1 MFSYI
6 KMSVSPLSHCIL
18 ADPKEPLVPP
28 RFLER
33 FSNRKV
39 KQGTSI
45 TLSVKVEGLFT
56 LLYFVKLPFMHAH
69 NGAHL
74 LYIIFLKNSQCNFLS
89 QGLPLLWS
97 LG

>member
-1 MFSYI
+1 MFPYI
-6 KMSVSPLSHCIL
+6 KMSVSPLSHHIL

-45 TLSVKVEGLFT
+45 TLSVKVEGLF
-56 LLYFVKLPFMHAH
+56 YFVVF
-69 NGAHL
+69 
-74 LYIIFLKNSQCNFLS
+74 Y
-89 QGLPLLWS
+89 
-97 LG
+97 